1 MRKGTKIASIES
13 VKSVASCYRYIPT
26 QVTGDHNRTAQ
37 KPRSL
42 EVLEEFHQEYGFKIS
57 PDLEPDKRR
66 ELLQLLYDYK
76 EIFARSLTEIKR
88 YPGYQ
93 LEIELLSNR
102 KVFKRNY
109 RFLPQDA
116 EIAEKN
122 NGNVRCRSYRTEY
135 ICRCKQ
141 PDFPGQQKGQ
151 FKTFG
156 H

>member
-1 MRKGTKIASIES
+1 
-13 VKSVASCYRYIPT
+13 VASCSRYIPT
-26 QVTGDHNRTAQ
+26 QVIDDHNRTAQ
-37 KPRSL
+37 RPRSL

-88 YPGYQ
+88 YPGYE

-116 EIAEKN
+116 EIAEKQIAE
-122 NGNVRCRSYRTEY
+122 C
-135 ICRCKQ
+135 
-141 PDFPGQQKGQ
+141 
-151 FKTFG
+151 
-156 H
+156 